1 MDNKVVEKYN
11 EALKQISRQVDY
23 IKVKGFP
30 GLCGDLSEIQGNTEN
45 FTAWDSNQ
53 ENRRVESSNLNKSS
67 EEIVFKLPYAG
78 KMFTIQLLFH
88 LHEPWMP
95 PDMNFSDENFFSYV
109 TPKILEEDVPCL
121 NSWDY
126 REEDIICQL
135 LSQLLMVYKNYQVE
149 KVQDDDVLL
158 FEYQSLLKN
167 LKIGEGDIEV
177 LMAEQRASSLLV
189 RLPLNLR
196 DVPPVLVNNNPGL
209 ALCLLFITFHD
220 NIKGP
225 TLAKIFVPNEGTFTP
240 QLFMSPR
247 IENLIGMNRTLC
259 LPSVPQG
266 TCLSDYVE
274 RVMELLEEK
283 VRKSVQRFEER
294 KQFIA
299 QVLCQFGCA
308 VMEYDAERFSKIVL
322 KFEYQDFHFLAFIN
336 LSNQFPQESPHIV
349 LQSLYHL
356 GTKEPRSQPIL
367 DMKYSSTWTSE
378 TMVQK
383 IRIAILDN
391 IGHFQNTGKNGK
403 TSN

>member
-1 MDNKVVEKYN
+1 MDNKVTEKYN
-11 EALKQISRQVDY
+11 EALKQISQQIDY
-23 IKVKGFP
+23 IKVNGFP
-30 GLCGDLSEIQGNTEN
+30 GLCGDLSEIQGNTEK
-45 FTAWDSNQ
+45 FTAWDPTLHASQ
-53 ENRRVESSNLNKSS
+53 ENRRVEPSNLNKSS

-78 KMFTIQLLFH
+78 NMFIIQLLFH

-109 TPKILEEDVPCL
+109 TPKILEEDVPSL
-121 NSWDY
+121 NSWDH

-135 LSQLLMVYKNYQVE
+135 LSQLLTVYKNYQVE
-149 KVQDDDVLL
+149 KVQEDDVLM
-158 FEYQSLLKN
+158 FEYQSLIKN

-177 LMAEQRASSLLV
+177 LMADQRASSLLV
-189 RLPLNLR
+189 RLPLNLQ

-209 ALCLLFITFHD
+209 ALCLLHIVFHD
-220 NIKGP
+220 
-225 TLAKIFVPNEGTFTP
+225 NEGTFTP
-240 QLFMSPR
+240 KLWMSPR
-247 IENLIGMNRTLC
+247 IESLIGMNRTMC
-259 LPSVPQG
+259 LPNVPQG

-308 VMEYDAERFSKIVL
+308 VMEYDAERFNKIVL
-322 KFEYQDFHFLAFIN
+322 KFEYQDFHFLAFVN
-336 LSNQFPQESPHIV
+336 LTSQFPQESPYIV

-356 GTKEPRSQPIL
+356 GTKEPRSQPII
-367 DMKYSSTWTSE
+367 DMKYSPTWSSE

-383 IRIAILDN
+383 IRVAILDN

-403 TSN
+403 NNN